1 MLNSLAPAPTL
12 EQLEREFS
20 PSGNVGDHEEAFVA
34 EDDADSLDEVLNA
47 SVNVNVAH
55 EEAKRADDDDADSLD
70 EVLNAPVVLIPDS
83 ASRNVD
89 IVESQKMEPNKS
101 RADGDN
107 NGINSIPKM
116 SKLSKQLRVLQAK
129 NQTQAIEIERR
140 DRQLRT
146 LTEAMGVSVADFR
159 SILNRACAT
168 EAHEELM
175 LRVASL
181 KSQLEALSLASLPTA
196 QDYASDRKIANL
208 ELRIGE
214 LEEVEE
220 MYSQSMEEKTKKILH
235 KKGENGS
242 LQSELLVLQD
252 KCKLLEQQL
261 ATVEEKSRLQKAQ
274 SKARIYYQEEIIRD
288 LEQHLS
294 TLQLASG
301 MSHEER
307 GRGREEEMVDESIR
321 GGKTETQE
329 TPTVPVEV
337 AMNTEGL
344 PPGGRFYTARISTPH
359 LGVMFFRPHELTSSL
374 FLNTERELVVSLR
387 DRPVVAFMT
396 ENSPAHSNGVRL
408 GDVLLKVN
416 GVDVGSPEVARVLVK
431 ASPRP
436 LPLLFYV
443 PDTKVA
449 FAEGQYMVQYNRWG
463 HQLTNWKSKYVVIGG
478 INVNSWKIHMYRSQV
493 SFFFVRAL
501 KDVQWYCD
509 LKSFVLCLTVRL

>member
-1 MLNSLAPAPTL
+1 MKATGMLNSLAPAPTL
-12 EQLEREFS
+12 EQLDREFCS
-20 PSGNVGDHEEAFVA
+20 SGNVGDHEEASVA

-47 SVNVNVAH
+47 SVNTNVIH

-70 EVLNAPVVLIPDS
+70 EVLNASVVVIPDS
-83 ASRNVD
+83 TGRNAD

-101 RADGDN
+101 RADDDN
-107 NGINSIPKM
+107 DGTISIPKM

-140 DRQLRT
+140 GRQLRA
-146 LTEAMGVSVADFR
+146 LTEAIGISVTDFR
-159 SILNRACAT
+159 SILNRACAA

-196 QDYASDRKIANL
+196 EDYASDRKIANL

-220 MYSQSMEEKTKKILH
+220 MYSQSMQEETKKILQ

-242 LQSELLVLQD
+242 LQSELQVLQD
-252 KCKLLEQQL
+252 KCNLLEQQL
-261 ATVEEKSRLQKAQ
+261 AAVEEKSRLQKVQ
-274 SKARIYYQEEIIRD
+274 LKARIYYQEEIIRD

-294 TLQLASG
+294 TLQLASE

-321 GGKTETQE
+321 GRKTETQE
-329 TPTVPVEV
+329 TLRVPDEV

-344 PPGGRFYTARISTPH
+344 PPGGRFFTARISTPY

-374 FLNTERELVVSLR
+374 FLNTDRELVVSLR
-387 DRPVVAFMT
+387 DRPVVAFMA
-396 ENSPAHSNGVRL
+396 ENSPAHSDGVRL

-416 GVDVGSPEVARVLVK
+416 GVDVGSPKVAALLVK

-436 LPLLFYV
+436 LPLLFYT

-449 FAEGQYMVQYNRWG
+449 FAEGQFMVQYSNRWEITADPL
-463 HQLTNWKSKYVVIGG
+463 HRLTKWKSKYVVIGG
-478 INVNSWKIHMYRSQV
+478 INVNSWKMHMYRSRV

-501 KDVQWYCD
+501 KDVNM
-509 LKSFVLCLTVRL
+509 L